1 MRVSAKTRVTAPI
14 DRVWSLVADPVRAL
28 DYMSGTTRWE
38 VASEPSTGVGA
49 KYRILFQVGSAE
61 VGGLVEVVEFAPPYE
76 LAWTSLT
83 GVDQRGRWRLRALQ
97 GGLTAIEL
105 RIAYGVAGS
114 GLSGWVTE
122 RVAAPAI
129 RGHVRRSVQQLG
141 RLVEYEQLRDAAA
154 QRRAGAR

>member
-83 GVDQRGRWRLRALQ
+83 GVDQRGRWRLRVLP

-105 RIAYGVAGS
+105 RLAYGVAGS
-114 GLSGWVTE
+114 GLSGWVAE

-141 RLVEYEQLRDAAA
+141 RLVEYEQLRDGAA

>member
-83 GVDQRGRWRLRALQ
+83 GVDQRGRWRLRALP

-105 RIAYGVAGS
+105 RLAYGVAGS
-114 GLSGWVTE
+114 GLSGWVAE

-154 QRRAGAR
+154 QRRAGGR

>member
-1 MRVSAKTRVTAPI
+1 M
-14 DRVWSLVADPVRAL
+14 
-28 DYMSGTTRWE
+28 
-38 VASEPSTGVGA
+38 
-49 KYRILFQVGSAE
+49 
-61 VGGLVEVVEFAPPYE
+61 EVVEFAPPYE

-83 GVDQRGRWRLRALQ
+83 GVDQRGRWRLRVLP

-105 RIAYGVAGS
+105 RLAYGVAGS
-114 GLSGWVTE
+114 GLSGWVAE
-122 RVAAPAI
+122 RVAAPTI

>member
-114 GLSGWVTE
+114 GLSGWVAE
-122 RVAAPAI
+122 RVAAPTI

>member
-14 DRVWSLVADPVRAL
+14 DRVWSLVADPARAL

-83 GVDQRGRWRLRALQ
+83 GVDQRGRWRLRVLP

-105 RIAYGVAGS
+105 RLAYGVAGS
-114 GLSGWVTE
+114 GLSGWVAE

-141 RLVEYEQLRDAAA
+141 RLVEYEQLRDGAA

>member
-114 GLSGWVTE
+114 GLSGWVAE
-122 RVAAPAI
+122 RVAAPTI

-141 RLVEYEQLRDAAA
+141 RLVEYEQLRDGAA

>member
-1 MRVSAKTRVTAPI
+1 MRVSAKTRVTAPLE
-14 DRVWSLVADPVRAL
+14 RVWSLVADPERAL

-83 GVDQRGRWRLRALQ
+83 GVDQRGRWRLRALP

-105 RIAYGVAGS
+105 RLAYGVAGS
-114 GLSGWVTE
+114 GLSGWIAE
-122 RVAAPAI
+122 RVAAPTI
-129 RGHVRRSVQQLG
+129 RGHVRGSIQQLA

-154 QRRAGAR
+154 QRRAGAP

>member
-1 MRVSAKTRVTAPI
+1 MRISAKTRVTAPI

-38 VASEPSTGVGA
+38 VASESSTGVGA

-83 GVDQRGRWRLRALQ
+83 GVDQRGRWRLRALP

-105 RIAYGVAGS
+105 RLAYGVAGS
-114 GLSGWVTE
+114 GLPGWVAK

-129 RGHVRRSVQQLG
+129 RSHVRRSVQQLG